1 VYKGTLVK
9 NGQSSAVA
17 IKTLREDQIN
27 GKDEIEAEVKILGD
41 LEHPNIVGSVSCP
54 FT

>member
-27 GKDEIEAEVKILGD
+27 GKDEIDIDDTRKISLQSYPK
-41 LEHPNIVGSVSCP
+41 LFLIILKL
-54 FT
+54 